1 MSTKSHVASH
11 GTYPTNGEGFDSTHA
26 SNKIPP
32 PLICA
37 TCATQTH
44 RTQSTTLLRQC
55 ASHQAHV
62 PDAPLL
68 SSHIST
74 GNFSSLPTPRHHMA
88 SPSNEE
94 WVLASYPDGPPQPHN
109 FRKQACPMPVPGP
122 SQVLVKTL
130 CLSVGKLSF
139 PSTFPSRQPITTLS
153 DP

>member
-1 MSTKSHVASH
+1 MAQTP
-11 GTYPTNGEGFDSTHA
+11 PTGEGFDSTHA

-37 TCATQTH
+37 TCATLPHTAPSPPPCLDNAQATKL
-44 RTQSTTLLRQC
+44 TLLT
-55 ASHQAHV
+55 
-62 PDAPLL
+62 PPFL

-130 CLSVGKLSF
+130 CLSVGKFSF
-139 PSTFPSRQPITTLS
+139 PSTFPSRHTIQPS
-153 DP
+153 